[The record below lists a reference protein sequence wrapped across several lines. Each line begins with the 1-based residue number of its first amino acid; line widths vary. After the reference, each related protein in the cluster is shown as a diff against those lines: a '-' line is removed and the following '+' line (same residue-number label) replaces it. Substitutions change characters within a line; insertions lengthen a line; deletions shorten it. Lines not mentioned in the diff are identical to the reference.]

1 MRLCLSAIVC
11 LVLAGSLA
19 AQNRAGAPAA
29 VPDTPSNRLAA
40 AKRYLKAVPPEELV
54 AGTIEQV
61 ASQLPP
67 DRQAPFKAALRKV
80 IKAERIEEI
89 TLQAVTKH
97 FTVKEINALAAFYS
111 SPEGRSI
118 SRKFGAY
125 MADVMPAIQ
134 LELEEAMEVIEKEA
148 H

>member
-1 MRLCLSAIVC
+1 MRLYLLLSF
-11 LVLAGSLA
+11 LLAVPLA
-19 AQNRAGAPAA
+19 AQTRGGVPAA

-40 AKRYLKAVPPEELV
+40 AKRYMKIVPPEELV
-54 AGTIEQV
+54 AATIEQV

-67 DRQAPFKAALRKV
+67 ARQEPFKAALRKV
-80 IKAERIEEI
+80 IKVERIEEI
-89 TLQAVTKH
+89 TLQAVAKH

-134 LELEEAMEVIEKEA
+134 QELEEAMEEIHKEL

>member
-1 MRLCLSAIVC
+1 MRLCLVLC
-11 LVLAGSLA
+11 LVFAGPLA

-40 AKRYLKAVPPEELV
+40 AKRYLKAVPAEELV

-61 ASQLPP
+61 ASQLPQ
-67 DRQAPFKAALRKV
+67 DRQEPFKAALRKV
-80 IKAERIEEI
+80 IKVERIEEI
-89 TLQAVTKH
+89 TLQAVAKH

-134 LELEEAMEVIEKEA
+134 QELEEAIEEIHKEV

>member
-1 MRLCLSAIVC
+1 MRFCLLFSF
-11 LVLAGSLA
+11 LLAVPLA
-19 AQNRAGAPAA
+19 AQNRSGVPAA

-40 AKRYLKAVPPEELV
+40 AKRYMKIVPPEELV
-54 AGTIEQV
+54 AATIEQV

-67 DRQAPFKAALRKV
+67 DRQEPFKAALRKV
-80 IKAERIEEI
+80 IKVERIEEI
-89 TLQAVTKH
+89 TLQAVAKH

-125 MADVMPAIQ
+125 MADVMPVIQ
-134 LELEEAMEVIEKEA
+134 QELQEAMEEIHKEV

>member
-1 MRLCLSAIVC
+1 MRLCLLLSF
-11 LVLAGSLA
+11 LLA
-19 AQNRAGAPAA
+19 APLVAQTRGGVPAA

-40 AKRYLKAVPPEELV
+40 AKRYMKIVPPEELV
-54 AGTIEQV
+54 AATIEQV

-67 DRQAPFKAALRKV
+67 DRQEPFKAALRKV
-80 IKAERIEEI
+80 IKVERIEEI
-89 TLQAVTKH
+89 TLQAVAKY

-134 LELEEAMEVIEKEA
+134 QELEEAMEEIHKEL